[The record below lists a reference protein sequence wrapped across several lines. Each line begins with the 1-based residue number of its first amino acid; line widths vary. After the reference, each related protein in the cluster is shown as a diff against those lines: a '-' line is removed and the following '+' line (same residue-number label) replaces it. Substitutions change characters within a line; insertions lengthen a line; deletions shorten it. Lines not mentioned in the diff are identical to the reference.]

1 MNLSRT
7 KLLLSLVGINQPLLV
22 DLVVEVIL
30 LANNVVKVYM
40 VILVHPVWVAKV
52 ERSMLPVLY
61 VREMLVAIFQ
71 KCLGKITLLK
81 EDNF

>member
-40 VILVHPVWVAKV
+40 VILVHPV
-52 ERSMLPVLY
+52 
-61 VREMLVAIFQ
+61 
-71 KCLGKITLLK
+71 
-81 EDNF
+81 